1 MIPVSWLIGA
11 LISGVVVV
19 VDDGDGGAA
28 GDDDP
33 QDIG

>member
-1 MIPVSWLIGA
+1 VIPVSWLVGT
-11 LISGVVVV
+11 LISGVVD
-19 VDDGDGGAA
+19 DDGGGAA

>member
-1 MIPVSWLIGA
+1 VIPVSWLVGT
-11 LISGVVVV
+11 LISGVVDD
-19 VDDGDGGAA
+19 DDGGGAA

>member
-11 LISGVVVV
+11 VISGVVV

>member
-1 MIPVSWLIGA
+1 MIPVSWLVGT
-11 LISGVVVV
+11 LISGVVDDD
-19 VDDGDGGAA
+19 DDGGGAA

>member
-1 MIPVSWLIGA
+1 MIPVSWLVGT
-11 LISGVVVV
+11 LISGVVDD
-19 VDDGDGGAA
+19 DDGGGAA